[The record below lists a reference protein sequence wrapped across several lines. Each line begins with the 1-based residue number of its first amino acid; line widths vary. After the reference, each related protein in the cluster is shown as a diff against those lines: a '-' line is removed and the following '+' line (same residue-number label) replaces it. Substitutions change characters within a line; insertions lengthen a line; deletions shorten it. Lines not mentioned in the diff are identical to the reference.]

1 MEAELAV
8 REIIALLLA
17 GVFLVAGGTKL
28 VDPSSTRRTV
38 RDIGLPSVLGWPIAL
53 ALPPMEIVL
62 AIGLLFPSTTR
73 AAGAAAAG
81 LLAVFALILGVNA
94 LRGRKVD
101 CNCFGGLHS
110 GQIGAAT
117 VIRNVSLAAG
127 AVVVALT
134 PPHPISWVSV
144 VATLG
149 IVALGVQAAL
159 WIALVRRHGRAL
171 ARIAELEA
179 GAPSAGLTPGTKA
192 PHFALAA
199 TNGARI
205 ALADLLEAGKPVLLA
220 FVDARCGPCQALL
233 PDLARWQRELVEE
246 LTVAVVAT
254 GEPAAV
260 QTMVEAAG
268 ASVLMSPDGAVARDY
283 ATEATPSAVVVS
295 ADGRIA
301 SSLRYAAGGVGA
313 LVTELTGELGA
324 PIHA

>member
-1 MEAELAV
+1 MEV
-8 REIIALLLA
+8 PQIIALLLA
-17 GVFLVAGGTKL
+17 GVFLVAGGAKL
-28 VDPSSTRRTV
+28 VDPSSTRRSV
-38 RDIGLPSVLGWPIAL
+38 RDLGLPPALGWPIAL
-53 ALPPMEIVL
+53 ALPPTEIVL
-62 AIGLLFPSTTR
+62 AIGFLFPSTTR

-81 LLAVFALILGVNA
+81 FLAIFALILGVNV
-94 LRGRKVD
+94 LRGRSVD

-110 GQIGAAT
+110 ARVGVAT
-117 VIRNVSLAAG
+117 VIRNLSLAAA
-127 AVVVALT
+127 AVVVTVT
-134 PPHPISWVSV
+134 PPHGINWVSV

-149 IVALGVQAAL
+149 VVALGVQAAL
-159 WIALVRRHGRAL
+159 WFALVRRHGRAL

-199 TNGARI
+199 TNGAKI
-205 ALADLLEAGKPVLLA
+205 ALTDLLHAGKPVLLA
-220 FVDARCGPCQALL
+220 FVDARCGPCRALL
-233 PDLARWQRELVEE
+233 PDLARWQRELAEE

-260 QTMVEAAG
+260 QTMVEEAG
-268 ASVLMSPDGAVARDY
+268 ASVLVSPDGAVARDY
-283 ATEATPSAVVVS
+283 ATEATPSAVVVGT
-295 ADGRIA
+295 DGRIA